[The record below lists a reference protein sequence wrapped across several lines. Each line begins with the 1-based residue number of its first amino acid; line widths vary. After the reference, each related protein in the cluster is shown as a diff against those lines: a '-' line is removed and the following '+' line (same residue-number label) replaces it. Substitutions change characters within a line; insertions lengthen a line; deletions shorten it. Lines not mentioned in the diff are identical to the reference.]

1 LFFKFHYNPEEE
13 LESLDLIP
21 KERMVTSPLLIKFL
35 SSPHRRHL
43 TYNDW
48 QLIQSLG
55 FVVWPTDDNELAYVN
70 TETLADVLETITAD
84 PVERTTTPRPHAD
97 PVQTFDTKMSYTE
110 HTPTYTDAISSY
122 RDHIP
127 HSTQAKPFSTDP
139 LVDDDDNMI
148 LIGAENL
155 PTFLNHNLA
164 SHQDSGHIVK
174 PSFNKVYPVPVEDYH
189 KSSYANG
196 IPSVTEK
203 IPTITDL
210 IPPYIQHVPHIGDSV
225 SQTADLVP
233 QNVNPMH
240 ALVNPLPADHNP
252 VMDTVTSLDFVPF
265 ESQRHT
271 LEGREEKD
279 HYVNSVDNI
288 LAGSLDNETGATAN
302 DIELDNGHTQP
313 ISDGSKNGAETGGEN
328 YTTVASEPDDTSTV
342 DEDNNALGEHNIFI
356 KKSYFLRH

>member
-1 LFFKFHYNPEEE
+1 
-13 LESLDLIP
+13 
-21 KERMVTSPLLIKFL
+21 LLIKFL

-84 PVERTTTPRPHAD
+84 PVERTTTPRSNAD

-110 HTPTYTDAISSY
+110 NTPTYTDAISSY

-164 SHQDSGHIVK
+164 SHQDSGHIAK
-174 PSFNKVYPVPVEDYH
+174 PSFKNVYPVPEEDYH

-196 IPSVTEK
+196 IPSGREK
-203 IPTITDL
+203 IPTITNPIQQSAD
-210 IPPYIQHVPHIGDSV
+210 IPLYIQHIPHIGDSV
-225 SQTADLVP
+225 SQTADPVP
-233 QNVNPMH
+233 QNVNALH

-252 VMDTVTSLDFVPF
+252 VLDTVTSLDLVPF
-265 ESQRHT
+265 ESQRYT
-271 LEGREEKD
+271 FEGREEKD
-279 HYVNSVDNI
+279 QHVNSVDSSAANLENDTGVDANDI
-288 LAGSLDNETGATAN
+288 SLDN
-302 DIELDNGHTQP
+302 DHTQP
-313 ISDGSKNGAETGGEN
+313 VSDESKNGAETGGEDN
-328 YTTVASEPDDTSTV
+328 TTVASEPNDTSTV
-342 DEDNNALGEHNIFI
+342 DEDNNALGEHNIFT
-356 KKSYFLRH
+356 KK